1 MQIFTRDMRMQSKML
16 IDALV
21 EGTIKTK
28 NEDEVRKQVENMC
41 MNKYRS
47 NSESLRGALN

>member
-1 MQIFTRDMRMQSKML
+1 MQSKML

-28 NEDEVRKQVENMC
+28 NEDDRGQKAGG
-41 MNKYRS
+41 KYVY
-47 NSESLRGALN
+47 E